1 MNEQYIS
8 YETLLSYYPTY
19 SILDEILSS
28 GNYDSV
34 NIYIDL
40 KNNLQSLYMEHAVIG
55 IVESSMRS
63 RTIDTSIFSSILS
76 FLSFHKLY
84 SLKRSIPN
92 FNFFIFFDS
101 GTSFYHLNLSKKYKI
116 NRRIDEL
123 YGLDREKRDLFFT
136 VMQKNLMLTERVCNR
151 LPNTKVIRLDH
162 LETDFIPYYLIR
174 NGLSNKSSNPVH
186 IVYSNDHD
194 LLQCLQLPGNIF
206 VFSKAYKT
214 KKIVKKGDVL
224 QSFLKFEK
232 KLPDDYLTPVMAIM
246 GDPGDSVDGIRNIGP
261 KRIEAFIEEFI
272 SMTGGIINLRQ
283 NAYNGNNIL
292 CNPSSSLNKYLN
304 KVIDCEE
311 KEKIVSTN
319 LKLVDFEIL
328 SMFLDNPDSTEMST
342 RRNQIYNCINTNSV
356 VPIESMK
363 PPLEKLGVD
372 LQENLETIYF
382 NTA

>member
-1 MNEQYIS
+1 MSEQYIS

-55 IVESSMRS
+55 IVESSLRS

-101 GTSFYHLNLSKKYKI
+101 GTSFYHLNISKKYKI

-123 YGLDREKRDLFFT
+123 YGLDTEKRDLFFS

-151 LPNTKVIRLDH
+151 LPNSKVIRLDH

-174 NGLSNKSSNPVH
+174 NGLTNKSSNPVH

-206 VFSKAYKT
+206 IFSKAYKT
-214 KKIVKKGDVL
+214 KKIVKKGEVIK
-224 QSFLKFEK
+224 SYLKLETKF
-232 KLPDDYLTPVMAIM
+232 PDEYLTPIMSIM
-246 GDPGDSVDGIRNIGP
+246 GDSGDNVDGIKNIGP
-261 KRIEAFIEEFI
+261 KRIEEFIEEFMTI
-272 SMTGGIINLRQ
+272 TGGIKTLR
-283 NAYNGNNIL
+283 NNVFNGNNIL
-292 CNPSSSLNKYLN
+292 CNPSSTLNKYLN
-304 KVIDCEE
+304 KVIDFEE
-311 KEKIVSTN
+311 KEKIISNN

-328 SMFLDNPDSTEMST
+328 SMFLDNPNSTDMTE
-342 RRNQIYNCINTNSV
+342 RKNHIYKCINTNSV
-356 VPIESMK
+356 VSIEAMK